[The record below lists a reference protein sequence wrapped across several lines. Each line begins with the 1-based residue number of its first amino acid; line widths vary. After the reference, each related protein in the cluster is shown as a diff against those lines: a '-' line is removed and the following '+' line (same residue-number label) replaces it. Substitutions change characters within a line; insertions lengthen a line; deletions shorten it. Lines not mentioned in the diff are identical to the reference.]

1 MTTGQRI
8 RDARKKAGL
17 TQKQLGEQIG
27 VSGAMI
33 GQYETGIRNPKP
45 DTLKKIADP
54 LGVHVYEL
62 YGDEEAQLYSC
73 GIAEGMR
80 MASARPVV
88 LAEEEVLKPYREK
101 GYQFTDTEAL
111 FIIELNRLNVFG
123 QLVVL
128 NKMRELAK
136 QDKFRE
142 EVDDNAP
149 QDNP

>member
-1 MTTGQRI
+1 
-8 RDARKKAGL
+8 
-17 TQKQLGEQIG
+17 
-27 VSGAMI
+27 
-33 GQYETGIRNPKP
+33 
-45 DTLKKIADP
+45 
-54 LGVHVYEL
+54 
-62 YGDEEAQLYSC
+62 
-73 GIAEGMR
+73 MR